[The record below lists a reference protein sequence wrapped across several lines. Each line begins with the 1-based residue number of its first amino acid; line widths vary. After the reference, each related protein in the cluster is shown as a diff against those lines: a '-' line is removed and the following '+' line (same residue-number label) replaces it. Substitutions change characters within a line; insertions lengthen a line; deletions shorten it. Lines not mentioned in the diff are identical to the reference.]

1 MPSWLEKKLEE
12 GAKVQVRNE
21 IAANGQ
27 IVRVESVAN
36 QTRNL
41 LPVIAQLCEQDPKV
55 YRAYLCHPDVQHV
68 AKLDKE
74 GGFCGYR
81 NIQMLV
87 SYIQA
92 SRSEGHELF
101 PGRIPSIF
109 RLQDLIEDSWDR
121 GYHPE
126 GRIETGGIR
135 RTRKYIGTL
144 EAQALLNGHNI
155 G

>member
-1 MPSWLEKKLEE
+1 MPLWLERKLEQ
-12 GAKVQVRNE
+12 GAKVQISNQ
-21 IAANGQ
+21 ISSNGQ
-27 IVRVESVAN
+27 IVRVETVAN
-36 QTRNL
+36 ETRGI
-41 LPVIAQLCEQDPKV
+41 LPVLAQLCEQDPKV
-55 YRAYLCHPDVQHV
+55 YRFYLCHPDVQHV

-81 NIQMLV
+81 NIQMLI
-87 SYIQA
+87 SYIQSTKA
-92 SRSEGHELF
+92 AGHGVF

-109 RLQDLIEDSWDR
+109 RLQDLIEDAWNR

-135 RTRKYIGTL
+135 RTRKFIGTL
-144 EAQALLNGHNI
+144 EAQALFEGHNI